1 MTFETRFI
9 CALVRTILIY
19 VSCNLWPSLIFSFKG
34 LVEAM
39 AWNKVQGV
47 AMKQLKGRLDEVE
60 GVIGQHALFKDFM
73 CQIKKY
79 GPQTLAAMIRDLPD
93 VVDWS
98 FQSVAGVKGSHGANP
113 GQKHLAAVAGKLL
126 EILEI
131 EILPSVKKLADQ
143 LQLDGSGAASSSS
156 DPPIQNWASVN
167 NDALKELGRRLD
179 EIDGIIDVDSDL
191 KNFKYEMKDYPF
203 DLKTLLRQ
211 YPVRVDTVF
220 YSFRPERKTK
230 PYPNQVK
237 LAVVVCKLLEAMGIA
252 VPEDVSAGIAPEAPA
267 APAAP
272 LVSETLDL
280 DPRLT
285 EKMEDGRVIYIIFV
299 DKSIYFKLGTY
310 KLRKMQFNP
319 DGPCILDRFSNRP
332 TPPSGMPPDT
342 IWKMEKLSLCMRVYS
357 RDDLGEAPDDAINKA
372 LRKLAGEL
380 SIPLAPQGEFHHMGM
395 LCEAVKMVTAASVN
409 AVSDGDVD
417 LAAPEAVPE
426 AAAPVVVTDASVADF
441 NQYNKTAELMRWP
454 QIHVSPGAH
463 ARYNVWANAIG
474 RPLLPALPATRRSGA
489 IQQKRKAKGLPTVK
503 QQKRKAKGPAAIK
516 QQKRKAKDD
525 TEGSLRK
532 YLTKKE

>member
-1 MTFETRFI
+1 
-9 CALVRTILIY
+9 
-19 VSCNLWPSLIFSFKG
+19 
-34 LVEAM
+34 M
-39 AWNKVQGV
+39 AWNEVNTV
-47 AMKQLKGRLDEVE
+47 AMKQLRGRMDEVE
-60 GVIGQHALFKDFM
+60 GVIGQHALFKDFR

-79 GPQTLAAMIRDLPD
+79 GPQTLAAMIRDHPD

-98 FQSVAGVKGSHGANP
+98 FQSVACVKGSHGYND

-126 EILEI
+126 LILEI
-131 EILPSVKKLADQ
+131 EILPNVKKLADQ

-156 DPPIQNWASVN
+156 GPPIQDWASVN
-167 NDALKELGRRLD
+167 NEALKELGRRLD
-179 EIDGIIDVDSDL
+179 EIEGIIDADAEL
-191 KNFKYEMKDYPF
+191 KDFKYDMKQYPF

-211 YPVRVDTVF
+211 YPYQVATVF
-220 YSFRPERKTK
+220 YSFRPERPTK

-252 VPEDVSAGIAPEAPA
+252 VPEDVSAGLTPA

-272 LVSETLDL
+272 AVSETLDL
-280 DPRLT
+280 DPSLT
-285 EKMEDGRVIYIIFV
+285 EKMEEGRVIYIIFV
-299 DKSIYFKLGTY
+299 DQSIYFKLGTY
-310 KLRKMQFNP
+310 KLKKMQFNP
-319 DGPCILDRFSNRP
+319 TGPCILDRFSNRP

-380 SIPLAPQGEFHHMGM
+380 SIPLAPPGEFHHMGM

-409 AVSDGDVD
+409 AVSDGDAD
-417 LAAPEAVPE
+417 LAAPKAAVP
-426 AAAPVVVTDASVADF
+426 AV
-441 NQYNKTAELMRWP
+441 
-454 QIHVSPGAH
+454 
-463 ARYNVWANAIG
+463 
-474 RPLLPALPATRRSGA
+474 
-489 IQQKRKAKGLPTVK
+489 
-503 QQKRKAKGPAAIK
+503 KRKAKGPPTIK

-525 TEGSLRK
+525 AEGSLRK